1 MSATNAKR
9 VSHFWASQNTPFRSQ
24 GTKLWEPNIGC
35 FSLKTVYNSCK
46 LERIL
51 QVAKFLIMHSFT
63 HTNIVFLF
71 RHLPCEIV
79 IFVNVCYQ
87 MMCFSNHSFSFL
99 GAGFANIPTFFISC
113 EVQTRYSKTLKYS
126 EQCIP
131 DHFSGTKVRIWIHS
145 EYDAI
150 FNFSCIALCN
160 LTKSFTFSFI

>member
-1 MSATNAKR
+1 M
-9 VSHFWASQNTPFRSQ
+9 
-24 GTKLWEPNIGC
+24 
-35 FSLKTVYNSCK
+35 

-79 IFVNVCYQ
+79 IFVNICYQ

-99 GAGFANIPTFFISC
+99 GAVFANIPTFFISC
-113 EVQTRYSKTLKYS
+113 EFQTRYSKKLKYS
-126 EQCIP
+126 EQCIR
-131 DHFSGTKVRIWIHS
+131 DHFSGTKVRIWIRS

-150 FNFSCIALCN
+150 FIIRIRL
-160 LTKSFTFSFI
+160 